1 MSIVLLPFRI
11 VVLFLQFFWD
21 LVKSSVQ
28 VARAVL
34 TPGESVSPG
43 FVVVPLPEGRSD
55 LEITL
60 IANYI
65 SLTPG
70 TLSVDVSPDRS
81 MLLIHSLLEGASG
94 DDLRAAV
101 RDSVVPRVLR
111 ATRP

>member
-34 TPGESVSPG
+34 TPGDSVSPG
-43 FVVVPLPEGRSD
+43 FVTVPMPEGRSD

-65 SLTPG
+65 TLTPG
-70 TLSVDVSPDRS
+70 TLTVDVSPDRR
-81 MLLIHSLLEGASG
+81 MLLIHSLLSGADG
-94 DDLRAAV
+94 DGVRADV
-101 RDSVVPRVLR
+101 RDSIDPRVLR